1 MPVKPLS
8 PATASAAFGSLPVPA
23 LPSRP
28 SVAVLPIF
36 AALSMTLRVAS
47 SKPMFTTPFSS
58 VVIAIPVLASL
69 LSVSFVVL
77 SVLGAKSVGAI
88 VPVPDLKCK
97 PSATPTFLVSV
108 SEFAL

>member
-1 MPVKPLS
+1 MPAV
-8 PATASAAFGSLPVPA
+8 APVPG

-28 SVAVLPIF
+28 STAVSPSF

-47 SKPMFTTPFSS
+47 SKPMFTTPLSS
-58 VVIAIPVLASL
+58 VEIAIPV
-69 LSVSFVVL
+69 FVVAAFVT
-77 SVLGAKSVGAI
+77 SAPVPVASI

-108 SEFAL
+108 SVFAL